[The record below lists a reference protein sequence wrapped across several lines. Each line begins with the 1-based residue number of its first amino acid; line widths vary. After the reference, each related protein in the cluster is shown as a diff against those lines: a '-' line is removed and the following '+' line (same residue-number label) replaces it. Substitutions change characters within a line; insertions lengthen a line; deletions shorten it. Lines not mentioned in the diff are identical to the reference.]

1 MNAQQKH
8 ALLLRETDLQGAI
21 RRFNGDEQL
30 YLSCLE
36 LFLQDQTMVQLN
48 EALENQSWDEA
59 FTAAHALKGLA
70 GNMGFVP
77 LMHAVSQLVVLI
89 RGGRI
94 KEIGEAMEQVNS
106 CYRDIVDA
114 IHQYFTFT
122 NEGERDK

>member
-1 MNAQQKH
+1 MNEKQLH
-8 ALLLRETDLQGAI
+8 ALVLRETDVEGALH
-21 RRFNGDEQL
+21 RLCDSVEM
-30 YLSCLE
+30 YETCLRV
-36 LFLQDQTMVQLN
+36 FLEDQTMNRLN
-48 EALENQSWDEA
+48 ECVKGQVWDDA
-59 FTAAHALKGLA
+59 FTMAHALKGMA